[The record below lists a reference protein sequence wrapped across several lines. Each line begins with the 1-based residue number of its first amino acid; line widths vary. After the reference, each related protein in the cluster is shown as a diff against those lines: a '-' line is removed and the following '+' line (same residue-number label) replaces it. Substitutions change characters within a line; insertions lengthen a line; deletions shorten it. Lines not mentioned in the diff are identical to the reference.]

1 MSWNKEA
8 AVSYLRSH
16 ALGHSHSECAK
27 FTRLAILA
35 GGVKVPNTDYAKDYG
50 AQLLRAG
57 FSELP
62 PGSTLISGD
71 VAVIQPYP
79 GGNGIGHMTVHSGF
93 LTLFKKA
100 CIRGLGTAKCNH
112 PLKFTGCTDEKDIFI
127 IRYAAGGM

>member
-1 MSWNKEA
+1 MSWNKDV

-50 AQLLRAG
+50 AELLRAG
-57 FSELP
+57 FRELP
-62 PGSTLISGD
+62 PGSTLIAGD

-79 GGNGIGHMTVHSGF
+79 GGNGIGHMTMYDGTQWISDFVQKHVSGAWYRKMQPS
-93 LTLFKKA
+93 FK
-100 CIRGLGTAKCNH
+100 IYRMH
-112 PLKFTGCTDEKDIFI
+112 
-127 IRYAAGGM
+127 

>member
-1 MSWNKEA
+1 MSWNKDV

-50 AQLLRAG
+50 AELLRAG
-57 FSELP
+57 FRELP
-62 PGSTLISGD
+62 PGSTLIAGD

-79 GGNGIGHMTVHSGF
+79 GGNGIGHMTMYDGTQWISDFVQKSMCPGPGYRKMQPS
-93 LTLFKKA
+93 FK
-100 CIRGLGTAKCNH
+100 IYRMH
-112 PLKFTGCTDEKDIFI
+112 
-127 IRYAAGGM
+127 